1 MAEGVERGDNSA
13 MSQNSSLM
21 SGVDCLL
28 TTWAPDQ
35 MSCIVHKPPS
45 PTSSSSTL
53 LWLSRP
59 FLGGVNESRLT
70 KRPALS
76 CAVKNVKIK
85 LLSVLCTLEMPR
97 SGTLDLRSVADSRRF
112 WFLRAVRKLSSLCR
126 AAADTAREEVSE
138 DISLNKVETRNSCR
152 HLTWTGVHLRGEV
165 RRATERATSQVR
177 PRQGKLGQAQAD
189 LNLSLPLPLS

>member
-1 MAEGVERGDNSA
+1 MYCPQGTISNLILFNTTLVEQTLPWRRQRVPLDQEAGPLLRGQK
-13 MSQNSSLM
+13 SQ
-21 SGVDCLL
+21 
-28 TTWAPDQ
+28 DQ
-35 MSCIVHKPPS
+35 TPLC
-45 PTSSSSTL
+45 
-53 LWLSRP
+53 
-59 FLGGVNESRLT
+59 F
-70 KRPALS
+70 
-76 CAVKNVKIK
+76 
-85 LLSVLCTLEMPR
+85 VLCTLEIPR

-112 WFLRAVRKLSSLCR
+112 WFLKAVRKLSSLWR

>member
-21 SGVDCLL
+21 SEVDCLL

-35 MSCIVHKPPS
+35 MSCIVHKPQS

-53 LWLSRP
+53 FWLSKP

-76 CAVKNVKIK
+76 CRRSKVSRSNCSLFCFVHLGDPEIWNTGLALRRRESA
-85 LLSVLCTLEMPR
+85 LLVPQSGAEALLPLEGGGR
-97 SGTLDLRSVADSRRF
+97 HGEGGV
-112 WFLRAVRKLSSLCR
+112 VR
-126 AAADTAREEVSE
+126 
-138 DISLNKVETRNSCR
+138 R
-152 HLTWTGVHLRGEV
+152 HL
-165 RRATERATSQVR
+165 SQ
-177 PRQGKLGQAQAD
+177 QG
-189 LNLSLPLPLS
+189 

>member
-1 MAEGVERGDNSA
+1 MYCQQATISNLILFNTTLVEQTLPWRRQRVPLDQEAGP
-13 MSQNSSLM
+13 
-21 SGVDCLL
+21 LL
-28 TTWAPDQ
+28 
-35 MSCIVHKPPS
+35 H
-45 PTSSSSTL
+45 
-53 LWLSRP
+53 
-59 FLGGVNESRLT
+59 
-70 KRPALS
+70 
-76 CAVKNVKIK
+76 AVKSVKIK
-85 LLSVLCTLEMPR
+85 LLSLCFVLCTLEIPR

-152 HLTWTGVHLRGEV
+152 HLTWTEVHLRGEV